1 MTKLVGEWLK
11 TGSTQGIFDA
21 YARNGFRLYFV
32 GGCVRNALLGVDV
45 SDFDMSSDARPDVA
59 QTFLEEAGYH
69 VIPTGID
76 HGTLTVVAGGIPH
89 EITTFRKDVATDG
102 RRATVS
108 YSDSLE
114 DDARRRDFTINAL
127 YADREGE
134 VLDPLNGLPDIAARR
149 VRFIEDPD
157 QRIKEDYL
165 RILRFFRFHARF
177 AQEPPDADTLHAIA
191 SNLDGLHRLSS
202 ERITSETLRILA
214 LPNPAPALGTMQQ
227 IGVLNAVLP
236 GADTAALAPFI
247 HLQESLGIAPDGVS
261 RLAALGAPDMLN
273 ALRLSNADRKQ
284 VEIMREIAGNMM
296 SALEL
301 GYRFGGALALNG
313 LALRAALLETP
324 VPAHVREDASRGADA
339 KFPLKARDLPDH
351 IQGKEI
357 GEALRKL
364 EADWIAS
371 CFTLTKSDLLG

>member
-59 QTFLEEAGYH
+59 QTFLEEAGYR

-157 QRIKEDYL
+157 HVSRKSHPTPTRCTLSPAIWTGYTAYRRNGLPRKRCVFLRFRIPRPLWEQCSRSVCSMPFCPV
-165 RILRFFRFHARF
+165 RILPH
-177 AQEPPDADTLHAIA
+177 
-191 SNLDGLHRLSS
+191 SRLSS
-202 ERITSETLRILA
+202 IYKSRWVSPR
-214 LPNPAPALGTMQQ
+214 M
-227 IGVLNAVLP
+227 V
-236 GADTAALAPFI
+236 
-247 HLQESLGIAPDGVS
+247 SLGWRRWAP
-261 RLAALGAPDMLN
+261 L
-273 ALRLSNADRKQ
+273 
-284 VEIMREIAGNMM
+284 I
-296 SALEL
+296 
-301 GYRFGGALALNG
+301 
-313 LALRAALLETP
+313 
-324 VPAHVREDASRGADA
+324 
-339 KFPLKARDLPDH
+339 
-351 IQGKEI
+351 
-357 GEALRKL
+357 
-364 EADWIAS
+364 
-371 CFTLTKSDLLG
+371 C